1 MSSENLKILVAFDL
15 ETTGLDPFTHDI
27 IELAIVPL
35 SPDFS
40 RSSLPE
46 FTARIKACHPEN
58 ADPDA
63 LWVSGLN
70 PSEGEDIKK
79 VASDIVIWMAD
90 NHISRLEPVGHNLK
104 FDLEFLRIKFPSL
117 SRLFSAH
124 GHDSMQLAIIM
135 NDISLLQTGEKI
147 FPSVSL
153 RNLKLQLGMDIP
165 VQHRAID
172 DALDAAELYRR
183 LMAKLTI
190 N

>member
-1 MSSENLKILVAFDL
+1 MSSENLKILAAFDL

-35 SPDFS
+35 ASDFS
-40 RSSLPE
+40 RSRLPE
-46 FTARIKACHPEN
+46 FTAKIKSCHPEKV
-58 ADPDA
+58 DPDA
-63 LWVSGLN
+63 LRVNGLN
-70 PSEGEDIKK
+70 PFEGEDIGK
-79 VASDIVIWMAD
+79 VASDIIIWMAD
-90 NHISRLEPVGHNLK
+90 NHISQIEPVGHNLR
-104 FDLEFLRIKFPSL
+104 FDLVFFQTKFPSL
-117 SRLFSAH
+117 SRLFSVY
-124 GHDSMQLAIIM
+124 GHDSMQLATTL

-153 RNLKLQLGMDIP
+153 RNLKLHFGMDIP
-165 VQHRAID
+165 VQHRAMD